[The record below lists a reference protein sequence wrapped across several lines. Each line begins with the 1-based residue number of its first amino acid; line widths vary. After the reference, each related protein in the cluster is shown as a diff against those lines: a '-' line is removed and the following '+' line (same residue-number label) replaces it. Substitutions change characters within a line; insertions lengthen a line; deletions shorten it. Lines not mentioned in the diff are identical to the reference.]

1 MGVALATSFWLQL
14 RAWLGLSADGLY
26 GRRVTYLT
34 LWERGI
40 PIYPSFS
47 VLARSDEYC
56 STTGVPFRRQP
67 FYDSPSNP
75 SRVIFSLFSFRFLRF
90 FYTPSKSS
98 TEEFSWFLST
108 IVYGIGF
115 GFGFFC
121 LGSIWE
127 SLCVLVEEKCALS
140 LINALHKIRMMERK
154 KMPPLWL
161 AQICW
166 KLACISSNKPRAIFT
181 KKNK

>member
-75 SRVIFSLFSFRFLRF
+75 SRVIFSFFRFVF
-90 FYTPSKSS
+90 FVFFTLQAKAPRRN
-98 TEEFSWFLST
+98 FL
-108 IVYGIGF
+108 GF
-115 GFGFFC
+115 
-121 LGSIWE
+121 
-127 SLCVLVEEKCALS
+127 
-140 LINALHKIRMMERK
+140 
-154 KMPPLWL
+154 
-161 AQICW
+161 
-166 KLACISSNKPRAIFT
+166 
-181 KKNK
+181 